1 MLSIEEVNYD
11 VVQGD
16 TWTLDIVVKD
26 DTGSLINFNG
36 YTFEMEVRDRE
47 GGKVVCATASLGD
60 GFTVTGLGTI
70 TIELT
75 PEKTKKFT
83 LPRAKYQIQSVDQS
97 GRRKTLGIGWF
108 KVTAGTIG

>member
-11 VVQGD
+11 IIQGD
-16 TWTLDIVVKD
+16 TWTLDVIVKD
-26 DTGSLINFNG
+26 ENGTLINFDG
-36 YTFEMEVRDRE
+36 YTFEMEVRDKE

-60 GFTVTGLGTI
+60 GFTITGLGNVK
-70 TIELT
+70 IELT

-83 LPRAKYQIQSVDQS
+83 LPRAKYQIQYIDSS

-108 KVTAGTIG
+108 KVSAGTIG